1 MNIPS
6 SLIAGDTW
14 EWEADYGDYP
24 AGTWTA
30 TAYFEN
36 SAESF
41 TVSSSASGTTHAFA
55 ETATNTAA
63 FVAGSYYVRV
73 RVVSGAESY
82 TVESGWIEVT
92 ANPASSAKFDHR
104 SWARRTL
111 DAIEAFIE
119 GNATTAQQS
128 MSIAGRSISRW
139 SLAELMQFRGQLR
152 GEVRTEEQGT
162 SAGLGRDIKVRYG
175 RTS

>member
-1 MNIPS
+1 MIPT

-36 SAESF
+36 AAESF
-41 TVSSSASGTTHAFA
+41 TVSSAASGTSHAFA

-63 FVAGSYYVRV
+63 LVAGKYRVQVRV
-73 RVVSGAESY
+73 ASGAERY
-82 TVESGWIEVT
+82 VVETGWCEVV
-92 ANPASSAKFDHR
+92 ADPASNAKVDPR

-111 DAIEAFIE
+111 DAVEAFLE

-139 SLAELMQFRGQLR
+139 SIAELMQFRAQLR
-152 GEVRTEEQGT
+152 GEVRTEEHG
-162 SAGLGRDIKVRYG
+162 SNAGLGRDIKVRYG
-175 RTS
+175 AP

>member
-1 MNIPS
+1 LNIPQ

-14 EWEADYGDYP
+14 SWTASYGDYP

-36 SAESF
+36 AAESF
-41 TVSSSASGTTHAFA
+41 NVVATADGTDHSFDALA
-55 ETATNTAA
+55 TATDDYK
-63 FVAGSYYVRV
+63 AGSYFVQVRV
-73 RVVSGAESY
+73 TAGAESFV
-82 TVESGWIEVT
+82 VESGWCEVT
-92 ANPASSAKFDHR
+92 ADPASGVAVDHR

-111 DAIEAFIE
+111 DAVEAFIE

-139 SLAELMQFRGQLR
+139 SLSELMQFRSQLR
-152 GEVRTEEQGT
+152 GEVRVEEQGE

-175 RTS
+175 RPS